1 MKTEKETKEE
11 MCKHACR
18 KGKGRSG
25 SSGAFY
31 CMGLIGAAIYFIQH
45 ATSFMDG
52 VVGILKAV
60 VWPAFVAYKFFE
72 LFKF

>member
-1 MKTEKETKEE
+1 MKTEKEMKEQA
-11 MCKHACR
+11 CKCTWKH
-18 KGKGRSG
+18 KGGSG

-31 CMGLIGAAIYFIQH
+31 CMGLIGSIIYFIQH

-52 VVGILKAV
+52 VVGVLKAI

-72 LFKF
+72 FFKF

>member
-1 MKTEKETKEE
+1 MKTEKEIKEQT
-11 MCKHACR
+11 CTHKWKNR
-18 KGKGRSG
+18 GGSG

-31 CMGLIGAAIYFIQH
+31 CMGLIGSIIYFIQH

-52 VVGILKAV
+52 VVGVLKAI

-72 LFKF
+72 FFKF